1 MKGLIALNVQ
11 VAMALI
17 EVNEDKEL
25 ITKRVAESWIW
36 PRQVLPNGHV
46 TSATRPCFIMARHDH
61 SHNWATAQ
69 LIQRPSLLYQL

>member
-36 PRQVLPNGHV
+36 PRQNPSQWSRDINHV
-46 TSATRPCFIMARHDH
+46 T
-61 SHNWATAQ
+61 
-69 LIQRPSLLYQL
+69 LLDYGPP